1 MAYNELFGNPTH
13 VRAFDKTISEQ
24 VVQLRNLIFATLIA
38 CNRPA
43 VVDPP
48 SQPTPVADVVELT
61 EAAVVTDADVTDV
74 APPQKVMRAVSR
86 QILIVGDSEACAVRP
101 LAQKVFDEQDKS
113 VGIPADKVSVECK
126 GGTTVPYWGAQGH
139 LKEALV
145 KHPNPDVVVVFLGT
159 NHYGQDKAPDVSV
172 VLDGIEN
179 SGAQCVWVG
188 NTAVDGRH
196 WKINK
201 LIRDA
206 VTPRCRYFDTEA
218 ANIPLADNAHPTGPG
233 AVKWL
238 RLVWGMIPAKFEEDY
253 E

>member
-1 MAYNELFGNPTH
+1 MAYNKLFENPTY
-13 VRAFDKTISEQ
+13 VRTFDKTISEQ
-24 VVQLRNLIFATLIA
+24 VVKLRNLIFATLIA
-38 CNRPA
+38 CNRPT

-48 SQPTPVADVVELT
+48 SQPTPVADVVELA
-61 EAAVVTDADVTDV
+61 EAAVVTDA

-86 QILIVGDSEACAVRP
+86 QILIVGDSEACAVKP

-113 VGIPADKVSVECK
+113 VGIPTDRVSVECK
-126 GGTTVPYWGAQGH
+126 GGTTVAYWGAQGH
-139 LKEALV
+139 LKEALA
-145 KHPNPDVVVVFLGT
+145 KHPNQDVVVVFLGT
-159 NHYGQDKAPDVSV
+159 NHYGQSKTPDVSI

-188 NTAVDGRH
+188 NTAVDGRR

-201 LIRDA
+201 LIHDA

-218 ANIPLADNAHPTGPG
+218 ANIPLADNAHPTSAG
-233 AVKWL
+233 AIKWL
-238 RLVWGMIPAKFEEDY
+238 RLVWEVIPTKFEEDH